1 MSNTFAATRVAL
13 GIMLSTALVV
23 AAHQVW
29 TPSFTPLAWTL
40 MGVTAGFSLS
50 GSV

>member
-13 GIMLSTALVV
+13 GIALCTALVA

-29 TPSFTPLAWTL
+29 TPSFTPLAWAL
-40 MGVTAGFSLS
+40 LGVTAGFSLS

>member
-1 MSNTFAATRVAL
+1 MNNTFAATRVAF
-13 GIMLSTALVV
+13 GIALSVALVV

-29 TPSFTPLAWTL
+29 TPSFTLLAWTL

>member
-1 MSNTFAATRVAL
+1 MSNTFAATRVAF
-13 GIMLSTALVV
+13 GIALSTALVM
-23 AAHQVW
+23 AAHQAW
-29 TPSFTPLAWTL
+29 TPSFAPLAWTL